1 MRLHQAL
8 HDRLGKVMQP
18 VSFIR
23 FMGDGEYYQD
33 LDSRLCCKNC
43 HFLGMRVFILP
54 DSLFKIVLMHV
65 QALMQPVRIVPNG
78 QRTEDTLLSRK

>member
-1 MRLHQAL
+1 MLP
-8 HDRLGKVMQP
+8 G
-18 VSFIR
+18 
-23 FMGDGEYYQD
+23 
-33 LDSRLCCKNC
+33 SRLEAVLQKLSFFRYAGF
-43 HFLGMRVFILP
+43 HLP